1 MLQMYNMT
9 KCIIV
14 SVHSLQLIGIYDME
28 SILLK
33 ANAKINWTLKV
44 VGKREDGYHELD
56 MLLSSV
62 TLFDR
67 VRITRVPFK
76 GIRVQTYGR
85 FVLNGERNIAYKA
98 AACFYDELN
107 EREACRIDIQKH
119 IPVCAGMGGGSA
131 DAAAVL
137 YGLNELY
144 GRPFSGRKLAEIGAG
159 IGADVPFMLAGGL
172 GRVTGIGEK
181 VERLICPQHYNLI
194 GVMPRTGASTRTV
207 FSRFNMAEC
216 RSFPD
221 NDAVYKAIMAGDIKE
236 LAGRMGNSLEYVTA
250 SLCPEIVRIKEEL
263 LRNKAVGA
271 MMTGSGALVYGVYE
285 DAETASAAADAVSKL
300 KLGRVYR
307 FDTCDK
313 GIDVIYRR

>member
-1 MLQMYNMT
+1 
-9 KCIIV
+9 
-14 SVHSLQLIGIYDME
+14 ME

-33 ANAKINWTLKV
+33 ANAKINWSLKV

-62 TLFDR
+62 TLYDR

-85 FVLNGERNIAYKA
+85 FVLNGEKNIAYKA
-98 AACFYDELN
+98 AVRFYAELN

-131 DAAAVL
+131 DAAAAL

-144 GRPFSGRKLAEIGAG
+144 GRPFSEHKLAEIGAE
-159 IGADVPFMLAGGL
+159 IGADVPFMLTGGL

-181 VERLICPQHYNLI
+181 VEKLICPRQYNLI
-194 GVMPRTGASTRTV
+194 GIMPRTGASTRAV
-207 FSRFNMAEC
+207 FSRFSMDKC
-216 RSFPD
+216 DSFPD
-221 NDAVYKAIMAGDIKE
+221 SGDVYKAILDGDIKE
-236 LAGRMGNSLEYVTA
+236 LAGRMGNSLEYVTS
-250 SLCPEIVRIKEEL
+250 SLCPEIGRIKEEF
-263 LRNKAVGA
+263 LRNKAAGA
-271 MMTGSGALVYGVYE
+271 MMTGSGALVYGLYE
-285 DAETASAAADAVSKL
+285 NAETACAAADALAKL

-307 FDTCDK
+307 FDTCNK